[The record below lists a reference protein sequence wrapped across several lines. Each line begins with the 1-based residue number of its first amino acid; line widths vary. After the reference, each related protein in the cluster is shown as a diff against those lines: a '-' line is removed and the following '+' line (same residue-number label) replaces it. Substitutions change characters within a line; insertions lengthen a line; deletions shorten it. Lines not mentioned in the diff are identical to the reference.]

1 MQNDTVVVGTLPVN
15 RGNHMHKTL
24 VVAIALL
31 PTLLHA
37 QAPSPATAQASISA
51 SSFEARLTLPAE
63 FGQDAAPASEF
74 DSVPSAPVR
83 ISTGV
88 TPPQILSTVNIQA
101 DNDVIWRAIGND
113 KTVVVSM
120 LVDKTGKPTNLKITK
135 SAGLELDE
143 NVLAAVA
150 GYKFKPGML
159 NNKPTDLEVN
169 LEIIVHA
176 PGRGE

>member
-1 MQNDTVVVGTLPVN
+1 M
-15 RGNHMHKTL
+15 RKTL

-37 QAPSPATAQASISA
+37 QTPSPATTPAAISA

-63 FGQDAAPASEF
+63 PGETVAAASEF

-88 TPPQILSTVNIQA
+88 VPPQILSTVSIQA
-101 DNDVIWRAIGND
+101 DNDVMWRAIGND

-120 LVDKTGKPTNLKITK
+120 VVDKTGKPTNLKITK

-143 NVLAAVA
+143 NVLSAVA
-150 GYKFKPGML
+150 GYKFKPGTL

-169 LEIIVHA
+169 LEIVVHA

>member
-1 MQNDTVVVGTLPVN
+1 VVVGTLPSAEEIKM
-15 RGNHMHKTL
+15 RKTL

-37 QAPSPATAQASISA
+37 QAHSPATTQAQIG
-51 SSFEARLTLPAE
+51 SSVNATTFEARLTLPVE
-63 FGQDAAPASEF
+63 PGQDAAPASEF
-74 DSVPSAPVR
+74 DSVASAPVR
-83 ISTGV
+83 ISTGI
-88 TPPQILSTVNIQA
+88 TPPQILSTVEIQA
-101 DNDVIWRAIGND
+101 DNDIMWRATGAD

-120 LVDKTGKPTNLKITK
+120 LVDKTGKPSNLKITK

-143 NVLAAVA
+143 NVLAAVS

-159 NNKPTDLEVN
+159 NNKPTDVEVN

-176 PGRGE
+176 PGR